1 MVFFSPLLFDVCYYS
16 HSLDRNLSG
25 MGIADITLLS
35 GFEAV
40 TAHLDKVSSGSICLL
55 LTTLSSYLIRYTLA
69 VECQT

>member
-1 MVFFSPLLFDVCYYS
+1 MHLKKKRKNKANHKSSKSFFSPLFFDVCYYS

-40 TAHLDKVSSGSICLL
+40 TAHLDKVSTWLG
-55 LTTLSSYLIRYTLA
+55 TPW
-69 VECQT
+69 

>member
-1 MVFFSPLLFDVCYYS
+1 MHKKIYIKKKLTTNPQKVFFSPLLFDVCYYS

-40 TAHLDKVSSGSICLL
+40 TAHLDKVS
-55 LTTLSSYLIRYTLA
+55 T
-69 VECQT
+69 